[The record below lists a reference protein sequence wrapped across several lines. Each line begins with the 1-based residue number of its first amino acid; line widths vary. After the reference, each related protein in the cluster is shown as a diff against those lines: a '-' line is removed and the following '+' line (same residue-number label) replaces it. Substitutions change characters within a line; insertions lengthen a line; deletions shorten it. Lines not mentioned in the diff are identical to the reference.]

1 MQLLHKMLTAGT
13 KSVER
18 SVVCALNNPVVFI
31 FRHVVISSLR
41 SCFASARV
49 LLAAYVVKLAV
60 VCVNVTMAVLL
71 RAHSQLRRQVRQ

>member
-31 FRHVVISSLR
+31 FRHVLVAFCSL
-41 SCFASARV
+41 V
-49 LLAAYVVKLAV
+49 LPVL
-60 VCVNVTMAVLL
+60 VCYLL
-71 RAHSQLRRQVRQ
+71 RMLSNLLLCV